1 MEQRITDYHGK
12 TIAFIATDNYGN
24 KVIKDFHAR
33 VLGRYDKQ
41 SDTTRDFYGRF
52 VARGDA
58 LTMLI
63 PRDSK

>member
-12 TIAFIATDNYGN
+12 VIAFISTDNNGN
-24 KVIKDFHAR
+24 KVIKDFHSKI
-33 VLGRYDKQ
+33 LGRYDKQ

-63 PRDSK
+63 PHDKK